1 MKVKEREQN
10 VVSKERNRM
19 KKMKGT
25 KDLIIIRVYFFE
37 SVITLLLF
45 FFFNLPTFPYHFFLA
60 LAHGVFIEI

>member
-37 SVITLLLF
+37 SVESHYYCF
-45 FFFNLPTFPYHFFLA
+45 FF
-60 LAHGVFIEI
+60 